1 MPEDLRRITRG
12 SHNDPEPKHARK
24 SQQRAASCD
33 STFKDGQ
40 RRQPRPSVSPLV
52 AWDDSALHDKHYI
65 PFRDDGDLFQL
76 KDGQRR
82 QPRPSVSPL
91 VAWDDSALH
100 DKHYIPFRDDGDLFQ
115 LKDGHMGIAIRR
127 TENINVFH
135 DSASEEYLSSR
146 PSSPAESDSVED
158 SVEKRFSRPTEYF
171 QELDDMTSKIYQN
184 SVFKRYIVSSDLA
197 IKQGHILTV
206 IGWNKTSAIRCQD

>member
-1 MPEDLRRITRG
+1 MSEDLRRTMRG
-12 SHNDPEPKHARK
+12 SYNDPEPKHARK

-33 STFKDGQ
+33 STFRDGQ

-76 KDGQRR
+76 ED
-82 QPRPSVSPL
+82 
-91 VAWDDSALH
+91 A
-100 DKHYIPFRDDGDLFQ
+100 
-115 LKDGHMGIAIRR
+115 HMGVAIRR
-127 TENINVFH
+127 TENTNVFH

-158 SVEKRFSRPTEYF
+158 FVEKRFSRPAEYF

-184 SVFKRYIVSSDLA
+184 SVFKRYIVSSDSA
-197 IKQGHILTV
+197 IKQGHTLTF
-206 IGWNKTSAIRCQD
+206 IGWNKISAIRYQD